1 MRPTELHTYTV
12 SGKREKRKD
21 PSCQQQEKEV
31 ASSGPDQKKKKK
43 KCQGY
48 TDNLMAALTARIR
61 RLCIFRGLGKA

>member
-31 ASSGPDQKKKKK
+31 ASSGPERKKK
-43 KCQGY
+43 
-48 TDNLMAALTARIR
+48 
-61 RLCIFRGLGKA
+61 